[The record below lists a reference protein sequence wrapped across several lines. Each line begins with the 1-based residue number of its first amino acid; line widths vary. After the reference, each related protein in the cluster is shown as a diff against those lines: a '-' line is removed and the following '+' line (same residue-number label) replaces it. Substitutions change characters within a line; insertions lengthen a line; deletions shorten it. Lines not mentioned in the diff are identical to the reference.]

1 MAFAITIFVIHAL
14 GDAISPWIIGGI
26 ADSFSFERTIAVDG
40 QDNIEKVGNL
50 NAGFVAVSVMYFLAG
65 VFWLLGAK
73 HLETDTQKANATPL

>member
-1 MAFAITIFVIHAL
+1 
-14 GDAISPWIIGGI
+14 
-26 ADSFSFERTIAVDG
+26 VDG
-40 QDNIEKVGNL
+40 QDIIEKVGNL